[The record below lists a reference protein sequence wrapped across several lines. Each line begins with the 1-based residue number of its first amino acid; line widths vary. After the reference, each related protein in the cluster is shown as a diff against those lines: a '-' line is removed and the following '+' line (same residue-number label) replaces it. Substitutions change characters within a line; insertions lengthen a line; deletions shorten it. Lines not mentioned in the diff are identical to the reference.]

1 MKSDTII
8 LLGDFNCDLL
18 GIDSKTESEIH
29 PKTRRLLTLF
39 QLFDM
44 QNIVNKPTRITPGSS
59 TLIDL
64 IVTTKQNLINRKGV
78 LPLGLSDHSLI
89 YATLNLKL
97 KRPPPNVINVTNYK
111 QFQADQFRADI
122 IAAPFQVAQVFE
134 EKGDVLWA
142 WDKLFKNICD
152 LHAPMKRVKI
162 RSQSSPWI
170 NNEIR
175 RKMNLRFKLF
185 KRAVSTKDQEI
196 YARYKKVRN
205 EITSQIKIAKAQYFN
220 DKLAEAKSATA
231 YWNLIAEAT
240 NPVRRNR
247 IGPLKREDGSL
258 AVNDTEKANLI
269 NDFFAN
275 IGTRLGRANCYFPQ
289 QSDRTGSVPSVT
301 DITVCEDTVW
311 RRLKP
316 IKPNK
321 SAGPDDIPP
330 KLLKLAEPAIVSP
343 LTFWAIF
350 LVELLRLYLAFVITF
365 LA

>member
-1 MKSDTII
+1 
-8 LLGDFNCDLL
+8 
-18 GIDSKTESEIH
+18 
-29 PKTRRLLTLF
+29 
-39 QLFDM
+39 
-44 QNIVNKPTRITPGSS
+44 
-59 TLIDL
+59 
-64 IVTTKQNLINRKGV
+64 
-78 LPLGLSDHSLI
+78 
-89 YATLNLKL
+89 
-97 KRPPPNVINVTNYK
+97 
-111 QFQADQFRADI
+111 
-122 IAAPFQVAQVFE
+122 
-134 EKGDVLWA
+134 
-142 WDKLFKNICD
+142 
-152 LHAPMKRVKI
+152 MKRVKI

-185 KRAVSTKDQEI
+185 KEI

-205 EITSQIKIAKAQYFN
+205 EITSQIRIAKAQYFN
-220 DKLAEAKSATA
+220 DKLAEAKSAMA

-301 DITVCEDTVW
+301 DITICEDTVW
-311 RRLKP
+311 RRLKA
-316 IKPNK
+316 IKQNK

-343 LTFWAIF
+343 LTSLFSFCANLGETFTDWKEARLIPVYKKMMKLVFWIRVMN
-350 LVELLRLYLAFVITF
+350 LILTTLICK
-365 LA
+365 